1 MSAVAIKSF
10 DATKLCP
17 PACWKVKRGFPVVRY
32 ILMEEGGENGLASSV
47 MLYSF
52 DTVLFSDAPLAHSS
66 DIVFDPVSLTVIG
79 CHRL

>member
-1 MSAVAIKSF
+1 M
-10 DATKLCP
+10 
-17 PACWKVKRGFPVVRY
+17 VRH
-32 ILMEEGGENGLASSV
+32 ILMEEGGENRLASSV

-52 DTVLFSDAPLAHSS
+52 DTVLFSNAPLAHSS